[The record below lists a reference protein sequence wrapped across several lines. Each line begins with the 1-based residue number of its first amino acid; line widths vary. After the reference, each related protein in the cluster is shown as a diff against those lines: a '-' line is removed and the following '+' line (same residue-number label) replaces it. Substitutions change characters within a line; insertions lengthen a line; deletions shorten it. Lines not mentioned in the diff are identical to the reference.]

1 MSNRFS
7 IPSTFFSSEEK
18 SVNNPNFH
26 PVKIRIMSSG
36 VNWNGSDFVIDSLE
50 MAKDT
55 VSYAPILA
63 NIVKRDDGELD
74 ANGHDID
81 FEMKIDYMGNISFKE
96 TYIEKPVGV
105 FLANSCE
112 KKYDEENNVYFLEAY
127 GYIWKQYSDMYDI
140 LKRDEMKDVSVEIE
154 VQDGSYRDDG
164 IYEIR
169 GFNVLGCTIL
179 GNGVLPAI
187 DNSRVE
193 FNFSMTKD
201 EEYENNLRQ
210 LDILLQNFCKKGGEE
225 LNNEE
230 VKEFEE
236 VEDVEEEDVCPNC
249 GKPQDECECEEVE
262 EEKEFAEE
270 VEEENVCPNC
280 GKPQDECE
288 CEEVEE
294 EENAKKKKKKCSE
307 TEEVVEEEII
317 EEVVEGI
324 IVNNKIYSQEELD
337 IAIENVRAEYSQLME
352 ELETLRQ
359 FKEEYDRQLRLQ
371 KLEDEMNSLLIN
383 FNVEEKLVEELK
395 EKVIKG
401 DITLEKFELELFR
414 NNSPMRKEFK
424 KEEKQTKLPIIDN
437 EEKLSN
443 VDKFFAKYGINKK

>member
-1 MSNRFS
+1 MQ
-7 IPSTFFSSEEK
+7 K
-18 SVNNPNFH
+18 
-26 PVKIRIMSSG
+26 
-36 VNWNGSDFVIDSLE
+36 
-50 MAKDT
+50 
-55 VSYAPILA
+55 
-63 NIVKRDDGELD
+63 
-74 ANGHDID
+74 
-81 FEMKIDYMGNISFKE
+81 FERAHF
-96 TYIEKPVGV
+96 
-105 FLANSCE
+105 
-112 KKYDEENNVYFLEAY
+112 
-127 GYIWKQYSDMYDI
+127 
-140 LKRDEMKDVSVEIE
+140 
-154 VQDGSYRDDG
+154 
-164 IYEIR
+164 
-169 GFNVLGCTIL
+169 
-179 GNGVLPAI
+179 
-187 DNSRVE
+187 
-193 FNFSMTKD
+193 
-201 EEYENNLRQ
+201 
-210 LDILLQNFCKKGGEE
+210 
-225 LNNEE
+225 E

-236 VEDVEEEDVCPNC
+236 VEDVVEEDVCPNC

-401 DITLEKFELELFR
+401 DITLEKFEFIIPPLLYFLR
-414 NNSPMRKEFK
+414 LIFSAILRPAFPPATAPPTMP
-424 KEEKQTKLPIIDN
+424 PITI
-437 EEKLSN
+437 
-443 VDKFFAKYGINKK
+443 

>member
-1 MSNRFS
+1 MENRFS

-18 SVNNPNFH
+18 SVNNTNFH

-36 VNWNGSDFVIDSLE
+36 VNWNDCDFVINSLDI
-50 MAKDT
+50 AKDT

-63 NIVKRDDGELD
+63 NIVKREDGELD

-81 FEMKIDYMGNISFKE
+81 FEMKIDYMGNITYKE

-112 KKYDEENNVYFLEAY
+112 KKYDEENSVYYLEAY
-127 GYIWKQYSDMYDI
+127 GYIWKQYSEMYEI
-140 LKRDEMKDVSVEIE
+140 LERDGMKDVSVEVE

-169 GFNVLGCTIL
+169 EFNVLGCTIL

-193 FNFSMTKD
+193 FNFSITKD
-201 EEYENNLRQ
+201 EEYESNLRQ

-249 GKPQDECECEEVE
+249 GKPQDECECEEEKE
-262 EEKEFAEE
+262 EEFAQDD
-270 VEEENVCPNC
+270 VEENVCPNC

-307 TEEVVEEEII
+307 EEVAEEEII
-317 EEVVEGI
+317 EEVA
-324 IVNNKIYSQEELD
+324 NDKIYSQDELD
-337 IAIENVRAEYSQLME
+337 VAIENVRAEYSQLME
-352 ELETLRQ
+352 ELETLRE
-359 FKEEYDRQLRLQ
+359 FKEEYDKQLRLQ
-371 KLEDEMNSLLIN
+371 KLEDEMNSLLVN
-383 FNVEEKLVEELK
+383 FNVDEKLVEELK

-401 DITLEKFELELFR
+401 DITLERFELELFR
-414 NNSPMRKEFK
+414 NNSPMKKEFK